1 MAYIHK
7 VTSLWYDMLP
17 IEDIFVVLKQNPNK
31 NPKRKQPTARVT
43 TLNIPVMKEV
53 IN

>member
-7 VTSLWYDMLP
+7 GTSLWYDMLP
-17 IEDIFVVLKQNPNK
+17 IEDIFVVLKQNPTN
-31 NPKRKQPTARVT
+31 NPKREQPTARVT
-43 TLNIPVMKEV
+43 TLNIQVMKEV